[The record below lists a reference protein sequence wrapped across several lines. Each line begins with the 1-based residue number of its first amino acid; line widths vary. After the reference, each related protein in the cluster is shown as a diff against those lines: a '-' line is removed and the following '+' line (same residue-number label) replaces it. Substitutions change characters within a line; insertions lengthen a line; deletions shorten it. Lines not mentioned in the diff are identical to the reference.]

1 MACNLNILSDIIFLN
16 SNFHQVSAPFWVD
29 DGVLGIELEFEIII
43 QFCVMCLNLC
53 REKSN

>member
-16 SNFHQVSAPFWVD
+16 PSFHQVSAPFWVD